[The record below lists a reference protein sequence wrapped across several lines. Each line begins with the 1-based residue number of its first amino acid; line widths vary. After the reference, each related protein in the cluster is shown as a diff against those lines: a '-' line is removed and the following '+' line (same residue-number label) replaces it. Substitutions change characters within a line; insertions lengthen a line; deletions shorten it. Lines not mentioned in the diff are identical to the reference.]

1 MEHFLALERLEVS
14 DFNVESILCLNEES
28 EREIHLGLQL
38 IRLIELHTMI
48 SLFVGPKNTFALK
61 NLKRITIYQCEKLE
75 IVFSTSVLRCLSQL
89 SHIKIEECN
98 ELKHIIEE
106 DDDIENGMSSKT
118 CCFPVL
124 KILAVVKCNKLKSVF
139 PISMRK
145 ELPKLEGMIIW
156 EADEL
161 EEIFKS
167 VADDDHKVEIPNL
180 KVVVFLNLPKL
191 CHAHGI
197 QFKTVENH
205 FVQNCKKLSLTS
217 LRSSIDVCHDLEDL
231 IYGIGTYTNTFRN
244 YYKIKIIKFILIH
257 CDVTCV

>member
-1 MEHFLALERLEVS
+1 
-14 DFNVESILCLNEES
+14 
-28 EREIHLGLQL
+28 
-38 IRLIELHTMI
+38 MI
-48 SLFVGPKNTFALK
+48 SLFVGPKNAFALK
-61 NLKRITIYQCEKLE
+61 NLKSIIINQCEKLE

-89 SHIKIEECN
+89 SHLKIQACN
-98 ELKHIIEE
+98 ELKHIIE

-167 VADDDHKVEIPNL
+167 VGYDDHKVEIPNL

-205 FVQNCKKLSLTS
+205 FVQNCKKLSPTS

-244 YYKIKIIKFILIH
+244 YYKIKINNFMLIH
-257 CDVTCV
+257 CDVTCVW